1 MAEVSTESCR
11 CRMPPM
17 AEMGTVPRR
26 GMWEAGLASHLV
38 LVGVVGC
45 WKVTTTADVVY
56 KVINSRKISFLS

>member
-1 MAEVSTESCR
+1 
-11 CRMPPM
+11 MPPM